1 MPDSVASDY
10 IYININREGREGRR
24 LREAEDM
31 GRGDEDSVTFIW
43 HDS

>member
-1 MPDSVASDY
+1 MPDSVASDF
-10 IYININREGREGRR
+10 IYININREGRR